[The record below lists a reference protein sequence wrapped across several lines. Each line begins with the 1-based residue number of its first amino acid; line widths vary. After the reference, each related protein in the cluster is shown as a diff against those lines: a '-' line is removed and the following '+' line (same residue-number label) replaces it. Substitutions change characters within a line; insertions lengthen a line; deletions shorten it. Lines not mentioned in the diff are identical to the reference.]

1 VIHSERFSV
10 RNVGGETP
18 AMSLPGPF
26 WSKILPI
33 QGLDTGR
40 VVCQP
45 VLPPVLLLAPECGEF
60 HARMP

>member
-1 VIHSERFSV
+1 MM
-10 RNVGGETP
+10 T
-18 AMSLPGPF
+18 LPGPF

-40 VVCQP
+40 VVRQP